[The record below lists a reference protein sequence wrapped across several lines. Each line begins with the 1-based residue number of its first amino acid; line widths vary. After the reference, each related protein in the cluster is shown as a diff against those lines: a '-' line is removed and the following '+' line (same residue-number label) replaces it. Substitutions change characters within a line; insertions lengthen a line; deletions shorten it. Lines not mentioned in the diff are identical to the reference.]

1 MMKTA
6 ADKLHSDCISRVIRT
21 LICMKVEQLV
31 QSTQELLKR
40 RRPTTAMS
48 CVDSSASMR
57 SLSTS
62 RMTAVS
68 AATMMKTTSRSFPR
82 ILTNVVPVEKSTKAK
97 VSLLPVLKNRHWLY
111 LFNNKD

>member
-6 ADKLHSDCISRVIRT
+6 ADNLNSDCLSRVIRT

-40 RRPTTAMS
+40 RRDTTAMS
-48 CVDSSASMR
+48 CVGSSASTR
-57 SLSTS
+57 SPSTS

-68 AATMMKTTSRSFPR
+68 VATTMKMTSRSFPR
-82 ILTNVVPVEKSTKAK
+82 ILTNAVPVEKSTKAK
-97 VSLLPVLKNRHWLY
+97 VSLLGAVKNCHWLY